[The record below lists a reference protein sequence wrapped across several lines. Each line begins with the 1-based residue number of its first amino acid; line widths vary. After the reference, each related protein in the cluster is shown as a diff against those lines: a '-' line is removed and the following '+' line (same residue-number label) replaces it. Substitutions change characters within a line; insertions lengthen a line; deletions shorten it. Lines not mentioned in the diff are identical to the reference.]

1 MINFDIDQAV
11 NDINTGAFAGEQPQ
25 LDGQPTAEAPQI
37 NQPSF
42 DPNLNIP
49 YKANGREITEPLS
62 TVIQRASMGYN
73 YAQLMQQYKQQQA
86 ELEAQKQQIAQQS
99 EKWRQYDE
107 YANQN
112 PEWANHVRGEW
123 EKRFA
128 SSQSQQSSSFDQFG
142 SQSSQQ
148 QQSQLPPEISRE
160 LAEMR
165 SFVNQYKEEQHQRM
179 VAEQDAAL
187 AQEIQG
193 VQSEHPTIDL
203 SATDPSTGESLES
216 QILQHAQANG
226 ISSFRAAF
234 RDLMFDRILAEKQT
248 AAKESVAKQ
257 MQQQVKQGFLG
268 QSDSPMSQSQPQ
280 LNLSRHSY
288 HSLVDMAI
296 KDLGLT

>member
-11 NDINTGAFAGEQPQ
+11 NDINTGAFEGEQPQ
-25 LDGQPTAEAPQI
+25 QDGGQPSQGAPQI
-37 NQPSF
+37 NQQSF

-73 YAQLMQQYKQQQA
+73 YAQLMQQYKQQQSA
-86 ELEAQKQQIAQQS
+86 LEAQKQQIEQQA
-99 EKWRQYDE
+99 EKWRQYDD

-112 PEWANHVRGEW
+112 PEWANHVRSQW
-123 EKRFA
+123 ESRFA
-128 SSQSQQSSSFDQFG
+128 SSQNQQSNGFEQFG
-142 SQSSQQ
+142 NQSQQ
-148 QQSQLPPEISRE
+148 QQSQLSPEITRE

-165 SFVNQYKEEQHQRM
+165 SFVNQYKEEQHHRM

-187 AQEIQG
+187 AQEIQT

-203 SATDPSTGESLES
+203 SATDPSNGESLES
-216 QILQHAQANG
+216 QILRHAQANG

-234 RDLMFDRILAEKQT
+234 RDMMFDRILAEKQT
-248 AAKESVAKQ
+248 VAKETVARQ

-268 QSDSPMSQSQPQ
+268 QSNSPMTQSQPQ
-280 LNLSRHSY
+280 VNLSRHSY

-296 KDLGLT
+296 KDLGIT